1 MANVVKALGQR
12 MANSSGPV
20 LGLLGLGGVAYG
32 ISESLYTV
40 EGGHR
45 GIMYSRI
52 SGVSDAI
59 VEEGLHFRIPW
70 FQRPVIYDIRAKA
83 HRFTSPTGTKDLQMV
98 NISLRVLYKPRSS
111 TLPLMYKELGL
122 DYDERVLPSI
132 VNEVLK
138 SVVARFN
145 AAQLITQ
152 REGVSR
158 LIREALIERA
168 ADFNILMEDVSITD
182 LTFGQEYQNAV
193 EKKQIAA
200 QNAQRAALRVEQAK
214 QEKQQKIVEAEAEA
228 TNVKR
233 VGEAVKNNPGF
244 LNMRKIDAAMDIA
257 NTMSQ
262 SQNRVF
268 LDSTALMLDVN
279 NTSVDASVLKTSK
292 SSW

>member
-1 MANVVKALGQR
+1 
-12 MANSSGPV
+12 MANSTGPII
-20 LGLLGLGGVAYG
+20 GLAGLGGVAYG

-52 SGVSDAI
+52 SGVTEDI

-70 FQRPVIYDIRAKA
+70 FQRPIIYDVRAKA
-83 HRFTSPTGTKDLQMV
+83 SRFTSPTGTKDLQMV
-98 NISLRVLYKPRSS
+98 NISLRVLYKPDTA
-111 TLPLMYKELGL
+111 TLPQMYRELGL

-158 LIREALIERA
+158 LIREALIERSR
-168 ADFNILMEDVSITD
+168 DFHIMMEDVSITD
-182 LTFGQEYQNAV
+182 LSFGAEYSAAV
-193 EKKQIAA
+193 EKKQIAQ

-228 TNVKR
+228 INIQR
-233 VGEAVKNNPGF
+233 IGQAVENNPGF
-244 LNMRKIDAAMDIA
+244 LNMRKIDAALQIA
-257 NTMSQ
+257 GTISQ
-262 SQNRVF
+262 SSNRVF
-268 LDSTALMLDVN
+268 LDSNSLLLDVN
-279 NTSVDASVLKTSK
+279 NTTIDESKLKGSSSSSK
-292 SSW
+292 SGW